1 MKNNITLII
10 SKTAPSPVGPYSQAI
25 DTGDL
30 VFCSG
35 QIGTDPK
42 TGELVEGIENQT
54 KQVMENLKS
63 VLAAANLDF
72 SAVVKTDIFLSD
84 LANYAKVNEIYGS
97 FLKEPYPARTTVEVS
112 KLPREALVEIS
123 MTSKK

>member
-1 MKNNITLII
+1 MNNKKQPILTPA
-10 SKTAPSPVGPYSQAI
+10 APSPVGPYSQAI
-25 DTGDL
+25 DSGDYI
-30 VFCSG
+30 FCSG

-42 TGELVEGIENQT
+42 TGNLVEGIENQT

-63 VLAAANLDF
+63 VLAATNLDF

-84 LANYAKVNEIYGS
+84 LVNYAKVNEIYGS
-97 FLKEPYPARTTVEVS
+97 FLKEPFPARTTVEVS

-123 MTSKK
+123 MIAKK